1 MWLIFGVAV
10 IAIFAVVGGSVA
22 GGVYTIVLIPL
33 AVIAFVAAV
42 AYGYLT
48 GGAQRAAEGGSRR
61 SRPAPP
67 PTAQQDSS
75 PSAPSSPGELVDA
88 RRANQ

>member
-1 MWLIFGVAV
+1 MWLIFGVA
-10 IAIFAVVGGSVA
+10 AIGVLAIVGGSVA
-22 GGVYTIVLIPL
+22 GGIYTIVLIPL
-33 AVIAFVAAV
+33 AVLAFIAAI
-42 AYGYLT
+42 AYGYFT
-48 GGAQRAAEGGSRR
+48 GGAQRAAEGDHRR
-61 SRPAPP
+61 RRPAPP